1 MYENLKDKNPIDTI
15 KDINMIFKKLNIE
28 LEENWLNP
36 IDGVYSLNLRVIGTN
51 LVSNGKGI
59 NPDLAQASAYAE
71 MLERV
76 QEGIPFRLLD
86 SFNIFKKVNVN
97 TAIIDDEKVIQD
109 YISSYLYNYDILSE
123 SEIEIFLNDF
133 MKLIYQMPVQEIISY
148 KTFEGR
154 NIELPGLFV
163 DTFYGSNG
171 IAAGNTKYECLNQ
184 AIFEMI
190 ERYTIKKI
198 LNREITKFS
207 DITEFIRDNY
217 NDLSFKISDL
227 EEYGLSIK
235 IIDTSFEYGLPTIIV
250 LLIDKHKKRYFASC
264 GCHANLK
271 IAIERSVTEIFQ
283 GRTIDDLKSTM
294 TNLNASVNDKF
305 EENYNSI
312 FINGEGAYPHILFD
326 FESMNTYPGVV
337 WDELSNLRS
346 NKCIWEFISNILYKR
361 GYEIMVANHSKTG
374 FFTYQIIVPK
384 MSEVTH
390 YTNYEFI
397 KDFNDTIKVKKLLCK
412 NKNKIDDNQVEILI
426 SYFTKYKFKK
436 DYVLSE
442 FIILPI
448 ENSRMTSLDGINI
461 DLLLSICY
469 SYKENYVKARDFLKL
484 YYEEIKKYCYDMH
497 ILNYYDIAINIYNL
511 RSQSYNDIEITN
523 ILKNFY
529 TIEEI
534 KEVIN
539 DLSKD
544 KLFLNI
550 PYIPCI
556 SLYTCDTG
564 CHLYEECNIKNYI
577 DVYVK
582 INSY

>member
-1 MYENLKDKNPIDTI
+1 MYENLKDKKPIDTI
-15 KDINMIFKKLNIE
+15 RDINMIFQKLNVE

-36 IDGVYSLNLRVIGTN
+36 IDGVYSLNLRIIGTN

-59 NPDLAQASAYAE
+59 NPDLALASAYAE

-86 SFNIFKKVNVN
+86 NFSLFKNVNVN
-97 TAIIDDEKVIQD
+97 TVIIDDEKVIQE
-109 YISSYLYNYDILSE
+109 YISNYLYDYDILSE
-123 SEIEIFLNDF
+123 SEIEVFLNDF
-133 MKLIYQMPVQEIISY
+133 MELIYQMPVQEIISY
-148 KTFEGR
+148 KTFKGR
-154 NIELPGLFV
+154 NIKLPGVFV

-171 IAAGNTKYECLNQ
+171 IAAGNTKYESLNQ
-184 AIFEMI
+184 AIFEII

-198 LNREITKFS
+198 LNREITNFS
-207 DITEFIRDNY
+207 DITEFVRDNY
-217 NDLSFKISDL
+217 NDLSFRISDL

-250 LLIDKHKKRYFASC
+250 LIIDKHKKRYFASC

-271 IAIERSVTEIFQ
+271 VAIERSVTEIFQ

-294 TNLNASVNDKF
+294 TNLNSSVNDKF

-326 FESMNTYPGVV
+326 FESMHTCPGDI
-337 WDELSNLRS
+337 WYKLSNLKS
-346 NKCIWEFISNILYKR
+346 NKCIWEFISNILCKR

-412 NKNKIDDNQVEILI
+412 NKNTLYDNQVEFLI

-448 ENSRMTSLDGINI
+448 ENNRMTSLDGINI
-461 DLLLSICY
+461 DLILSICY
-469 SYKENYVKARDFLKL
+469 AYKENYVKARDFLKL
-484 YYEEIKKYCYDMH
+484 YYEEIRKYCYDIH

-529 TIEEI
+529 SIEEI

-556 SLYTCDTG
+556 CSHICDTK

-577 DVYVK
+577 DVYMK
-582 INSY
+582 INS